1 MPHDAQLA
9 REHVS
14 RVRREENS
22 FLVNSSAWLRE
33 DQPASKRLAPPSPPS
48 SSSSEEEDDGG
59 SSKQK
64 TSPSSTE
71 KQLLQD
77 IEQNGGRE
85 KDSHYFT
92 KNIINLRPTI
102 CGDKDS
108 ALRKAIRNK
117 FAYLGRLD
125 HRACLAQS
133 SNYQIPPSRV
143 SLQAVALNEQ
153 PALQEATPPSATL
166 KPLKRKQPP
175 LLSPPRSQPVMFS
188 PTKLTPSRKAPS
200 KASMSL
206 MTKSTPSRVLFGE

>member
-1 MPHDAQLA
+1 MVA
-9 REHVS
+9 RRTTRS
-14 RVRREENS
+14 
-22 FLVNSSAWLRE
+22 
-33 DQPASKRLAPPSPPS
+33 SKRLAPPSPPS
-48 SSSSEEEDDGG
+48 SSSSEEEDDDGG
-59 SSKQK
+59 SSKKK
-64 TSPSSTE
+64 TLSLSTE

-85 KDSHYFT
+85 KASHNFT
-92 KNIINLRPTI
+92 KNIINLRPTFY
-102 CGDKDS
+102 GDKGS

-125 HRACLAQS
+125 HRAYLAQL
-133 SNYQIPPSRV
+133 SNYQVSPCPV

-188 PTKLTPSRKAPS
+188 PTKSTPSRKAPS
-200 KASMSL
+200 KASMLL